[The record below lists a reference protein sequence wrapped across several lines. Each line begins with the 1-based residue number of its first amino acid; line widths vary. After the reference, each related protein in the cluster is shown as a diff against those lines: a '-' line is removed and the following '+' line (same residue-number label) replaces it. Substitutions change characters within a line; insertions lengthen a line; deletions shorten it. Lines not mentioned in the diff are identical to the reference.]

1 MKHIYSSKLLL
12 LLFSFVLSEQSA
24 LLSSLAVLW
33 MQAAEAASWL
43 DLALLDSS
51 LG

>member
-24 LLSSLAVLW
+24 LLSSLAVL
-33 MQAAEAASWL
+33 
-43 DLALLDSS
+43 
-51 LG
+51 